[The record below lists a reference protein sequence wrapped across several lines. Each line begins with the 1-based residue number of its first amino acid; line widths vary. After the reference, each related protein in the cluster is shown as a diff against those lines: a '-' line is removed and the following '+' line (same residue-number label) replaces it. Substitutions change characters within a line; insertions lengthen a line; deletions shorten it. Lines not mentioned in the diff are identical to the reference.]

1 MITPPTI
8 VSRSGLRISISAHF
22 DDVDFHNLDRH
33 TIEELRNVYY
43 NWGFPDPTW
52 TKEKLIANLSH
63 GKKLSQFE
71 SAYADID
78 F

>member
-1 MITPPTI
+1 MSIF
-8 VSRSGLRISISAHF
+8 RSGLRISISSHF

-33 TIEELRNVYY
+33 SIEELRNVYY
-43 NWGFPDPTW
+43 NWGFPDPAW

-63 GKKLSQFE
+63 GKLSQFE
-71 SAYADID
+71 GPYADID